1 MKTPLKNTHFKQSS
15 AMIRVLVMI
24 MFSLFLL
31 GNVSAFFEIDN
42 YKDYDSK
49 TKTIMVKNGFTFGTP
64 IAEVQLKT
72 PLNMVV
78 PRGYQKVAEFEI
90 RLSED
95 YNNAFKELELYD
107 KNKED
112 QKFIRSYDYKVR
124 SYETINVNDYTSV
137 CSDVWDANNGTFSKE
152 CSQVLSGTHEEQRE
166 VWTILNSSDFNKD
179 DVLTIGIF
187 TEVQKGDVV
196 EWIPNLFGVRVD
208 EWAIWTESL
217 NVDIISFYKLNE
229 TSGVVLDSVGN
240 NNGTNNGTT
249 RGVAGIINNSFDFN
263 GTTDYVDL
271 GTNDFVG
278 SGNYAISFWYKTT
291 NTGVM
296 IIQEAYSAGG
306 IIFAINR
313 NIITESS
320 GWITYIGSGNSTEG
334 VAVNIG
340 ADVYDGAWHHIVFVR
355 DGDTSGKVY
364 FDGVNVKNASV
375 GTGSHV
381 KAVDFILG
389 ANTNHNS
396 LWFDG
401 NLDEIGIWNRSLS
414 ASEVSDLYNGGSGIT
429 YSTVFVNI
437 ITTLISPIDAF
448 ISPSNI
454 INFSVN
460 STPIKVNLTN
470 VTLYI
475 WNNTGEL
482 YQTNFTSLSG
492 NESVNTTWTMTI
504 SDGSYIWNAQSYGT
518 NGTAPLSDWGTNRT
532 LIVDTTLP
540 IISVTSPTGD
550 QGTFVSGRNLSLN
563 WTVIDPNQDTCWYE
577 YGGSN
582 TTVTCSD
589 NSTNLTVTDSTKTS
603 LIFYANDTAGN
614 QNSNTTTWSY
624 SFIEENVIYNVN
636 VSETSSQTFTI
647 NMTTSI
653 GVLSISSFLHYN
665 DTNYNS
671 VSSCSGDNCT
681 LTNTFDVPL
690 ILLGESQINIF
701 HWNITIFNGTDSI
714 NIETSS
720 RTQNVS
726 RIHLEECNATYTTQS
741 LNFTA
746 YNEQNLTR
754 VNPYRF
760 DGTFDIWIGT
770 GSVKRNNSF
779 SQSSIAEETLC
790 IFPNAIYFTDAQIE
804 YNEAIN
810 TTFTTRDY
818 FFQNNTI
825 NNISQNIFLY
835 LLPSVSSTSFIL
847 KIQDNNLLPLED
859 YLIET
864 QRYYPGTDEFKTVQI
879 SKTADNGKTV
889 GFFETETVDYRFVI
903 KYNGQTL
910 LTTTK
915 RKIVGEETPFTI
927 TFTIGEDLGK
937 PWKTLEDLTNLD
949 YSLDFDKLTNIVTYT
964 YIDASENFTLG
975 SLVVER
981 QNFSFATNTILCNL
995 NSSQSS
1001 ATITC
1006 DLTGNSTGTYIAK
1019 SYITRGSVEEL
1030 VKQFSFII
1038 ETFSD
1043 IVGMLGV
1050 LLAWFLIVIS
1060 SFAFKFNEIAGIFMI
1075 NATIIFVNL
1084 IGLVSFGMLSISALI
1099 AVSIIIVVV
1108 MEK

>member
-1 MKTPLKNTHFKQSS
+1 MKNTLKNTSYKGHT
-15 AMIRVLVMI
+15 ATIRVLVMV

-49 TKTIMVKNGFTFGTP
+49 TKTMTVKNGFTLGTP

-72 PLNMVV
+72 PLNVIV
-78 PRGYQKVAEFEI
+78 PRGYQKVAEFEV
-90 RLSED
+90 RSFED

-124 SYETINVNDYTSV
+124 SYETIDVNDYT
-137 CSDVWDANNGTFSKE
+137 NILIGYETNGSAIYEYQIIGNHIEQKE
-152 CSQVLSGTHEEQRE
+152 K
-166 VWTILNSSDFNKD
+166 WTTLNSSDFNKD

-187 TEVQKGDVV
+187 TEVLAGDKV
-196 EWIPNLFGVRVD
+196 EWIPNLFGIKVE
-208 EWAIWTESL
+208 EWAVWTESL
-217 NVDIISFYKLNE
+217 NVGLVTYYNFEEGSGTLAKNAVDGSFNMSLTNLGWGSGIIGNATTR
-229 TSGVVLDSVGN
+229 TSGTGAGGNVGDLDLPDDFTFNFWVNYNEITTTGGDSNLLDKGGA
-240 NNGTNNGTT
+240 GTW
-249 RGVAGIINNSFDFN
+249 
-263 GTTDYVDL
+263 
-271 GTNDFVG
+271 
-278 SGNYAISFWYKTT
+278 NYALYIDDAS
-291 NTGVM
+291 
-296 IIQEAYSAGG
+296 QEY
-306 IIFAINR
+306 R
-313 NIITESS
+313 T
-320 GWITYIGSGNSTEG
+320 
-334 VAVNIG
+334 
-340 ADVYDGAWHHIVFVR
+340 YDGAPRGFGETAVVSGWTQLVLVHDNSANIMSLYVNGTFKSNVTYNAGLTNDDAFFV
-355 DGDTSGKVY
+355 SGGGLI
-364 FDGVNVKNASV
+364 GVLNA
-375 GTGSHV
+375 TM
-381 KAVDFILG
+381 
-389 ANTNHNS
+389 
-396 LWFDG
+396 
-401 NLDEIGIWNRSLS
+401 DEIGVWNRSLTD
-414 ASEVSDLYNGGSGIT
+414 SEIIQLYNNGNAIT
-429 YSTVFVNI
+429 YTLDFFSV
-437 ITTLISPIDAF
+437 TTNLISPIDAF

-460 STPIKVNLTN
+460 STPLLVNLTN

-475 WNNTGEL
+475 WNSTGEL
-482 YQTNFTSLSG
+482 YQTNFTSLSSNETINTNWSMNIQDG
-492 NESVNTTWTMTI
+492 N
-504 SDGSYIWNAQSYGT
+504 YIWNALTKGT
-518 NGTAPLSDWGTNRT
+518 LDKEDWGTNRT
-532 LIVDTTLP
+532 FSVDTTVP

-550 QGTFVSGRNLSLN
+550 QGTFVSGRNLSLE
-563 WTVIDPNQDTCWYE
+563 WTVIDVNPDTCWYE

-603 LIFYANDTAGN
+603 LIFYANDTVGN
-614 QNSNTTTWSY
+614 ENSNTTSWSY
-624 SFIEENVIYNVN
+624 SFIEESVIYNVN
-636 VSETSSQTFTI
+636 ASETSLQTFTI

-653 GVLSISSFLHYN
+653 EVLSISSFLHYN

-681 LTNTFDVPL
+681 LTNSFDIPL
-690 ILLGESQINIF
+690 ILSGESQINSF
-701 HWNITIFNGTDSI
+701 HWDITIFNGTDSI